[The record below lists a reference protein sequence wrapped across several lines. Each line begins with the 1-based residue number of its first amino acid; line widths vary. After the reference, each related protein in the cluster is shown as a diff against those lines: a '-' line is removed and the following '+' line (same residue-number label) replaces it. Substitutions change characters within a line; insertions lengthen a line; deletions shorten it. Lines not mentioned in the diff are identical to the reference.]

1 VFFLSSQGI
10 HRVPPYHNRT
20 VQAGLVRRLASL
32 AMAVRNQVRQIHV
45 PDPLT
50 QRVER
55 HTLEKEAAMIRPSRR
70 FSVISAAFILAA
82 CTKDSPTDAL
92 ESRSAIVLSH
102 SPAHWNGAAA
112 VVAVAAPSYTTLD
125 DASALDKGN
134 GLLLT
139 VDASGDI
146 PRFPDAYIESVA
158 VFGYAW
164 VDANTGRG
172 IVAVIHPL
180 IGRDSRQN
188 PDGWHTHPVQLAAG
202 AAFNFCIVS
211 IGGSQAGISIQGDEL
226 SVRVNENSFNL
237 SAADLDVAAAFIV
250 RPDAGCTGTG
260 LGVEVLST
268 ATP

>member
-1 VFFLSSQGI
+1 
-10 HRVPPYHNRT
+10 
-20 VQAGLVRRLASL
+20 
-32 AMAVRNQVRQIHV
+32 
-45 PDPLT
+45 
-50 QRVER
+50 
-55 HTLEKEAAMIRPSRR
+55 MIRPSSR
-70 FSVISAAFILAA
+70 FSVISAAFFLAA
-82 CTKDSPTDAL
+82 CAKDSPTDAPEL
-92 ESRSAIVLSH
+92 RSAIVLNH
-102 SPAHWNGAAA
+102 APAHSAI
-112 VVAVAAPSYTTLD
+112 VAVAPAYTILD

-202 AAFNFCIVS
+202 AAFNFCVVS
-211 IGGSQAGISIQGDEL
+211 IGGSQAGLSIQGDEL
-226 SVRVNENSFNL
+226 SVRVNEQGFNL
-237 SAADLDVAAAFIV
+237 SAGDLDVAAAFIV
-250 RPDAGCTGTG
+250 RQDAGCTGTG